1 MPDGTLII
9 IGGHEDREGDKLIL
23 REVARRSKGKNLV
36 VTTVASRE
44 PEGTFEEYAA
54 IFRDFGVKARKLE
67 ITSRGEA
74 LEPSNIDIVNDA
86 QAVFFTGGDQ
96 LRITS
101 QIGDTPVFSR
111 LRDLFNEGGVIA
123 GTSAGASVM
132 CETMLI
138 GGPGEESH
146 RSDSDLAMAPGL
158 GFFRDAIIDQHFAER
173 GRMGRLLGAVARN
186 PRNLGIG
193 IDENTAIIVEGEAFT
208 VLGAGAV
215 YVLDARNMTYSNIGE
230 SEDYD
235 TLSVF
240 RIITHVL
247 SQGDRFHLTSRE
259 PEAGDRHA
267 IEQEVL
273 SATKA
278 SSDKHRSKAKHNGD

>member
-1 MPDGTLII
+1 MASGTLII
-9 IGGHEDREGDKLIL
+9 IGGHEDREGKKIIL
-23 REVARRSKGKNLV
+23 REVARRAKGGKLV

-44 PEGTFEEYAA
+44 PEGTFETYST
-54 IFRDFGVKARKLE
+54 IFREFGVQAHKLE

-74 LEPSNIDIVNDA
+74 LDPSNIDIISDA
-86 QAVFFTGGDQ
+86 DAVFFTGGDQ

-101 QIGDTPVFSR
+101 QIGDTPIFSR
-111 LRDLFNEGGVIA
+111 LREMHDEGGLIA

-146 RSDSDLAMAPGL
+146 RSDHELAMAPGL
-158 GFFRDAIIDQHFAER
+158 GFLRDAIVDQHFAER

-193 IDENTAIIVEGEAFT
+193 IDEDTAIIVEGDAFT

-215 YVLDARNMTYSNIGE
+215 YLLDGRNLTYSNIGE
-230 SEDYD
+230 REDYN

-240 RIITHVL
+240 RLMTHVL
-247 SQGDRFHLTSRE
+247 SQGDRFHLGSRE
-259 PEAGDRHA
+259 PEAGARKD
-267 IEQEVL
+267 IEEEIM
-273 SATKA
+273 SETPGRG
-278 SSDKHRSKAKHNGD
+278 DKRRRKERDNGE

>member
-96 LRITS
+96 LRI
-101 QIGDTPVFSR
+101 
-111 LRDLFNEGGVIA
+111 
-123 GTSAGASVM
+123 
-132 CETMLI
+132 
-138 GGPGEESH
+138 
-146 RSDSDLAMAPGL
+146 
-158 GFFRDAIIDQHFAER
+158 
-173 GRMGRLLGAVARN
+173 
-186 PRNLGIG
+186 
-193 IDENTAIIVEGEAFT
+193 
-208 VLGAGAV
+208 
-215 YVLDARNMTYSNIGE
+215 
-230 SEDYD
+230 
-235 TLSVF
+235 
-240 RIITHVL
+240 
-247 SQGDRFHLTSRE
+247 
-259 PEAGDRHA
+259 
-267 IEQEVL
+267 
-273 SATKA
+273 
-278 SSDKHRSKAKHNGD
+278 